1 MVRDASQQRDET
13 NGVRDGKVGQPP
25 ELVPVL
31 DRFRAI
37 DMSSA
42 SLRLLLVDSNDE
54 IFRLP
59 QARFERMLCCPL
71 HETLPEFAG
80 QRVRAAEVVVQL
92 ENRSPVYVGRVIYH
106 YLHFG
111 QKGELDYDRY
121 MRDGVTVME
130 AGSPH
135 LNLKPHDP
143 KVIEAA
149 QRFAARRRDHSVWW
163 RPSLELEEAIIQAAL
178 GHRQCRRL

>member
-1 MVRDASQQRDET
+1 MV
-13 NGVRDGKVGQPP
+13 
-25 ELVPVL
+25 
-31 DRFRAI
+31 I
-37 DMSSA
+37 DMGSTSF
-42 SLRLLLVDSNDE
+42 RFVLVNSNNE

-59 QARFERMLCCPL
+59 QARFERMLSCPPRESL
-71 HETLPEFAG
+71 AEFAG

-92 ENRSPVYVGRVIYH
+92 ENRRPVYVCRVVYH

-121 MRDGVTVME
+121 MKDEVTVVE
-130 AGSPH
+130 AGSPYF
-135 LNLKPHDP
+135 NLKPHDP

-149 QRFAARRRDHSVWW
+149 QRFAARRRDHGVWW

-178 GHRQCRRL
+178 GQRRCRRL